1 MVRALSRTDV
11 ALALDTIRDALDFLQ
26 NPNAITFVTF
36 RLEIIERREF
46 RFHRLAALAPND
58 RVSGLQVAI
67 KVVSARA
74 ISRHLLFPDSNN
86 KSVGFRNFEFR
97 RLRNFGFYEVFRK
110 GNHVARVLKLLGNVL
125 SESFYGLR
133 EVLLVFA
140 FVETLENVAV
150 HLFGIALEGR
160 ANTGCGDRAAAVS
173 VSATAATAS
182 SASSSAATSTGSTA
196 AGDNRRRC
204 DSITH
209 DGVSWVQ
216 KKWIRKERCFRKALR
231 KRSSFLFD

>member
-1 MVRALSRTDV
+1 M
-11 ALALDTIRDALDFLQ
+11 
-26 NPNAITFVTF
+26 
-36 RLEIIERREF
+36 
-46 RFHRLAALAPND
+46 
-58 RVSGLQVAI
+58 
-67 KVVSARA
+67 
-74 ISRHLLFPDSNN
+74 
-86 KSVGFRNFEFR
+86 
-97 RLRNFGFYEVFRK
+97 
-110 GNHVARVLKLLGNVL
+110 
-125 SESFYGLR
+125 
-133 EVLLVFA
+133 LLVFA

-150 HLFGIALEGR
+150 HLFGIALKSR

-216 KKWIRKERCFRKALR
+216 KNGSEKNAVFE
-231 KRSSFLFD
+231 KR